1 LLGLKENV
9 IIGKLI
15 PAGTGMSRYRN
26 IQVKID
32 PDAIPEYWLA
42 RQKEL
47 AELAAVD
54 GEQAPVG
61 AVGSI
66 TREQAEE
73 MLGGAPAKVP
83 AGAEDESS

>member
-1 LLGLKENV
+1 
-9 IIGKLI
+9 
-15 PAGTGMSRYRN
+15 MSRYRN
-26 IQVKID
+26 IRVKID

-66 TREQAEE
+66 TREQDEE
-73 MLGGAPAKVP
+73 MLGGAPATVP